1 MDIYVDWE
9 ALLESRRRH
18 NTSGQ
23 DGRDFEQLKKSRG
36 IKEDPQQLELFE

>member
-1 MDIYVDWE
+1 MDLYVEWK

-23 DGRDFEQLKKSRG
+23 DGRDFEQLKKPRG
-36 IKEDPQQLELFE
+36 IKEVPQQLELFA